1 MKRSIYIAFL
11 FWLAASCTAG
21 KTDSSPLERALQAAG
36 ENRGELEKVLAHY
49 SQDPA
54 DSLKLKAARF
64 LIENMPGHWGID
76 SASISGYIARVDSL
90 PGLPHALRRLL
101 LDVPARYPDSFP
113 QAKRVEDIRIVKAQD
128 LIGQVDW
135 AFRMKDSC
143 PWLEHIGFD
152 MFCEGILPYRI
163 AHEPLDFSHGQPDS
177 ILQAVYDYAQQHYD
191 DCQQSSYTMTM
202 FIQRT
207 REFQTNYAI
216 KDKKL
221 RAMLTLSRQEDKL
234 ATIRLRDL
242 GIPVTM
248 DYNPA
253 EAVPTSNRRWSTPFD
268 PRLFTKSYYEIT
280 QMGSGKFYRQTY
292 AHNPIP
298 APTDREEHV
307 PAFFRDPFQKDVTSI
322 YLHTADVEI
331 PVSLPAGKEYAYLA
345 MYNKEEW
352 VPVAFAKAENGKCRF
367 RDLGVDALYL
377 PVHYPEGRMEA
388 LGAPFVL
395 YCNGKTQAKGG
406 TGERKKLCI
415 ERTEP
420 YQGKF
425 EYQGEEFPGS
435 CFECDDN
442 RNFQSADTVYIEK
455 EMLNY
460 RLASTALASTPTAR
474 FWRFTPNSNYVVMAE
489 LHFINEKGQILQ
501 GKYIPEDAKHSTDLT
516 DEDSQTFRIIEDAL
530 SIDFGK
536 PVSVCGIEYMIF
548 SGQGNVRN
556 GHEYE
561 LFYFQEGAWHSAGKE
576 KARNYRVVFDNVPAG
591 CLYQVVDRTEETRGA
606 LFTQE
611 NGRIRYW

>member
-11 FWLAASCTAG
+11 FWLAVSCTAG
-21 KTDSSPLERALQAAG
+21 KMDDSPLEQALQAAG
-36 ENRGELEKVLAHY
+36 ENREALEKVLAHY

-191 DCQQSSYTMTM
+191 DCRQSSYTMTM
-202 FIQRT
+202 FIQRSH
-207 REFQTNYAI
+207 EFRNNYTI
-216 KDKKL
+216 KDK
-221 RAMLTLSRQEDKL
+221 RLSVMASISSQEDKL
-234 ATIRLRDL
+234 STIRLRDL

-331 PVSLPAGKEYAYLA
+331 PVSLPAEREYAYLA

-388 LGAPFVL
+388 LGTPFVL

-455 EMLNY
+455 EILNY

-474 FWRFTPNSNYVVMAE
+474 FWRFTPSTDYIVMAE
-489 LHFINEKGQILQ
+489 LHFINEKGHILQ
-501 GKYIPEDAKHSTDLT
+501 GKYIPNEPKNPNALT
-516 DEDSQTFRIIEDAL
+516 DENPETFSIVQGSL
-530 SIDFGK
+530 GIDFGK
-536 PVSVCGIEYMIF
+536 PVSVCGIEYMTS
-548 SGQGNVRN
+548 SGQGNVQNR
-556 GHEYE
+556 HEYE
-561 LFYFQEGAWHSAGKE
+561 LFYFQEGAWYSAGRE
-576 KARNYRVVFDNVPAG
+576 KANDYQVVFDNVPAG

>member
-11 FWLAASCTAG
+11 FWLAVSCTAG
-21 KTDSSPLERALQAAG
+21 KMDDSPLEQALQAAG
-36 ENRGELEKVLAHY
+36 ENREALEKVLAHY

-76 SASISGYIARVDSL
+76 SASISGYIAHVDSL

-101 LDVPARYPDSFP
+101 LDIPARYPDSFP

-202 FIQRT
+202 FIQRSH
-207 REFQTNYAI
+207 EFRNNYTI
-216 KDKKL
+216 KDK
-221 RAMLTLSRQEDKL
+221 RLSVMASISSQEDKL
-234 ATIRLRDL
+234 STIRLRDL

-248 DYNPA
+248 DYNP
-253 EAVPTSNRRWSTPFD
+253 
-268 PRLFTKSYYEIT
+268 IT

-298 APTDREEHV
+298 EPTDRKEHV

-331 PVSLPAGKEYAYLA
+331 PVSLPAEREYAYLA

-367 RDLGVDALYL
+367 RDLGRALLQRENTSKRRDRGKKKTLHRTNGTL
-377 PVHYPEGRMEA
+377 P
-388 LGAPFVL
+388 
-395 YCNGKTQAKGG
+395 
-406 TGERKKLCI
+406 GEI
-415 ERTEP
+415 
-420 YQGKF
+420 
-425 EYQGEEFPGS
+425 
-435 CFECDDN
+435 
-442 RNFQSADTVYIEK
+442 
-455 EMLNY
+455 
-460 RLASTALASTPTAR
+460 
-474 FWRFTPNSNYVVMAE
+474 
-489 LHFINEKGQILQ
+489 
-501 GKYIPEDAKHSTDLT
+501 
-516 DEDSQTFRIIEDAL
+516 
-530 SIDFGK
+530 
-536 PVSVCGIEYMIF
+536 
-548 SGQGNVRN
+548 
-556 GHEYE
+556 
-561 LFYFQEGAWHSAGKE
+561 
-576 KARNYRVVFDNVPAG
+576 
-591 CLYQVVDRTEETRGA
+591 
-606 LFTQE
+606 
-611 NGRIRYW
+611 